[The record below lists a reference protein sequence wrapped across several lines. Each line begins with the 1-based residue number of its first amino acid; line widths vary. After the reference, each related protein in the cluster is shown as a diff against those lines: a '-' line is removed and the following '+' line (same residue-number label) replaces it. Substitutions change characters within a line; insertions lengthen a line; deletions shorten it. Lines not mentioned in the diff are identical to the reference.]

1 MVGLGLLL
9 DFRSRGF
16 ANNSI
21 SKFRNFVVSAHGDNG
36 RKSVDIEISDFA
48 PSFSRQDHSNN
59 SLNFVL

>member
-9 DFRSRGF
+9 DFSSRGF

-21 SKFRNFVVSAHGDNG
+21 SKFRNFVASAHGDNG

-48 PSFSRQDHSNN
+48 PSFS
-59 SLNFVL
+59 